1 MQTVGH
7 AQLLQTTVFPTSTDG
22 PFCQYLHLALTSSL
36 LLDLESNNISKLPAH
51 ICSPDDMAG
60 VVPSGALESQGLYQ
74 SLVQE
79 HNRHDP
85 RNRGPVVRFVK
96 PLYDKESGTV
106 SDFEEHDK
114 QPKYREVADE
124 QITRMLRVARFDPQP
139 MSKCL
144 LYRLPLEVRLKIWE
158 CLFPHNWSTVE
169 LEEFAQ
175 TTTGLAIFLTSHQIF
190 HETLLVF
197 FYSLAY
203 SRIVLKEYGGSTAHY
218 LKSVPLKLDRCIYK
232 RRGFI
237 CLDIEC
243 DKERTFGSLV
253 LSLGDKNHETAVR
266 RRWGF
271 ALFITTLRMEG
282 PLRVHDLTVA
292 VTENWK
298 IPGFDEKDL
307 VQALF
312 SGAFT
317 VLGRLIF
324 VGFTRMERRRLTN
337 LILARQDPCVQ
348 LMRRRDDAEDIVR

>member
-1 MQTVGH
+1 
-7 AQLLQTTVFPTSTDG
+7 
-22 PFCQYLHLALTSSL
+22 
-36 LLDLESNNISKLPAH
+36 
-51 ICSPDDMAG
+51 MAG
-60 VVPSGALESQGLYQ
+60 VAPSGIFESQGLHQ

-85 RNRGPVVRFVK
+85 SNRGPVIRFVK
-96 PLYDKESGTV
+96 PLYDKETGLI

-114 QPKYREVADE
+114 QPKYRDVVDEGITKMLKVA
-124 QITRMLRVARFDPQP
+124 QFDTQP

-169 LEEFAQ
+169 LEKFAQ
-175 TTTGLAIFLTSHQIF
+175 TTTGLAILLTSHQIF
-190 HETLLVF
+190 HEALLVF
-197 FYSLAY
+197 FYSLPY
-203 SRIVLKEYGGSTAHY
+203 SRLILKEYGGSTVHY

-253 LSLGDKNHETAVR
+253 LSLGDKNHEAAVR
-266 RRWGF
+266 CRWGF
-271 ALFITTLRMEG
+271 SLFITTLRMEG

-298 IPGFDEKDL
+298 IPGFDENDL
-307 VQALF
+307 IQALF
-312 SGAFT
+312 SGAFE

-324 VGFTRMERRRLTN
+324 VGFTRMERKRLTN

-348 LMRRRDDAEDIVR
+348 LMRRRSDVEDIVR

>member
-1 MQTVGH
+1 MT
-7 AQLLQTTVFPTSTDG
+7 
-22 PFCQYLHLALTSSL
+22 
-36 LLDLESNNISKLPAH
+36 PA
-51 ICSPDDMAG
+51 I
-60 VVPSGALESQGLYQ
+60 
-74 SLVQE
+74 
-79 HNRHDP
+79 
-85 RNRGPVVRFVK
+85 VVRFVK
-96 PLYDKESGTV
+96 PLYDKESGAV

-124 QITRMLRVARFDPQP
+124 QIIKMLKVARFDTQP

-144 LYRLPLEVRLKIWE
+144 LYRLPLEVRLRIWE
-158 CLFPHNWSTVE
+158 CLFPHNWSAVE

-175 TTTGLAIFLTSHQIF
+175 TTTGLAILLTSHQIF
-190 HETLLVF
+190 HEALLVF

-203 SRIVLKEYGGSTAHY
+203 SRLVLKEYGGSTAHY

-243 DKERTFGSLV
+243 DEEREFGSLV
-253 LSLGDKNHETAVR
+253 LSLGDKIHETAVR

-298 IPGFDEKDL
+298 IPGFDENDL

-317 VLGRLIF
+317 VLGRLKF

-348 LMRRRDDAEDIVR
+348 LMRRRDDAEDIVG

>member
-1 MQTVGH
+1 M
-7 AQLLQTTVFPTSTDG
+7 VFPTITDYP
-22 PFCQYLHLALTSSL
+22 PFLPILATSLDPSL
-36 LLDLESNNISKLPAH
+36 LLNLKSNPISKHSAH
-51 ICSPDDMAG
+51 LRLDDMAG
-60 VVPSGALESQGLYQ
+60 VAPSGIFESQGLHQ

-85 RNRGPVVRFVK
+85 SNRGPVIRFVK
-96 PLYDKESGTV
+96 PLYDKETGLI

-114 QPKYREVADE
+114 QPKYRDVVDEGITKMLKVA
-124 QITRMLRVARFDPQP
+124 QFDTQP

-158 CLFPHNWSTVE
+158 CLFPHYWSTVE
-169 LEEFAQ
+169 LEKFAQ
-175 TTTGLAIFLTSHQIF
+175 TTTGLAILLTSHQIF
-190 HETLLVF
+190 HEALLVF
-197 FYSLAY
+197 FYSLPS
-203 SRIVLKEYGGSTAHY
+203 SRLILKEYGGSTVHY

-253 LSLGDKNHETAVR
+253 LSLGDKNHEAAVR
-266 RRWGF
+266 CRWGF
-271 ALFITTLRMEG
+271 SLFITTLRMEG

-298 IPGFDEKDL
+298 IPRFDENDL
-307 VQALF
+307 IQALF
-312 SGAFT
+312 SGAFE

-324 VGFTRMERRRLTN
+324 VGFTRMERKRLTN

-348 LMRRRDDAEDIVR
+348 LMRRGSDVEDIVR

>member
-1 MQTVGH
+1 
-7 AQLLQTTVFPTSTDG
+7 
-22 PFCQYLHLALTSSL
+22 
-36 LLDLESNNISKLPAH
+36 
-51 ICSPDDMAG
+51 
-60 VVPSGALESQGLYQ
+60 
-74 SLVQE
+74 
-79 HNRHDP
+79 
-85 RNRGPVVRFVK
+85 VVRFVK
-96 PLYDKESGTV
+96 PLYDKKSGAV
-106 SDFEEHDK
+106 SDFKEHDK
-114 QPKYREVADE
+114 QPKYHEVADE
-124 QITRMLRVARFDPQP
+124 QITKMLKVARFDPQP
-139 MSKCL
+139 MSTCL

-158 CLFPHNWSTVE
+158 CLFPHNWSAVE

-175 TTTGLAIFLTSHQIF
+175 TTTSLAILLTSHQIF
-190 HETLLVF
+190 HEALLVF

-203 SRIVLKEYGGSTAHY
+203 SRLVLKEYGGSTAHY

-282 PLRVHDLTVA
+282 PLRVYDLTVA

-298 IPGFDEKDL
+298 IPGFDENDL

>member
-1 MQTVGH
+1 M
-7 AQLLQTTVFPTSTDG
+7 VFPTITDYP
-22 PFCQYLHLALTSSL
+22 PFLPILATSLDPSL
-36 LLDLESNNISKLPAH
+36 LLNLKSNPISKHSAH
-51 ICSPDDMAG
+51 LRLDDMAG
-60 VVPSGALESQGLYQ
+60 VAPSGIFESQGLHQ

-85 RNRGPVVRFVK
+85 SNRGPVIRFVK
-96 PLYDKESGTV
+96 PLYDKETGLI

-114 QPKYREVADE
+114 QPKYRDVVDEGITKMLKVA
-124 QITRMLRVARFDPQP
+124 QFDTQP

-158 CLFPHNWSTVE
+158 CLFPHYWSTVE
-169 LEEFAQ
+169 LEKFAQ
-175 TTTGLAIFLTSHQIF
+175 TTTGLAILLTSHQIF
-190 HETLLVF
+190 HEALLVF
-197 FYSLAY
+197 FYSLPS
-203 SRIVLKEYGGSTAHY
+203 SRLILKEYGGSTVHY

-237 CLDIEC
+237 CIDIEC

-253 LSLGDKNHETAVR
+253 LSLGDKNHEAAVR
-266 RRWGF
+266 CRWGF
-271 ALFITTLRMEG
+271 SLFITTLRMEG

-298 IPGFDEKDL
+298 IPRFDENDL
-307 VQALF
+307 IQALF
-312 SGAFT
+312 SGAFE

-324 VGFTRMERRRLTN
+324 VGFTRMERKRLTN

-348 LMRRRDDAEDIVR
+348 LMRRGSDVEDIVR

>member
-1 MQTVGH
+1 
-7 AQLLQTTVFPTSTDG
+7 
-22 PFCQYLHLALTSSL
+22 
-36 LLDLESNNISKLPAH
+36 
-51 ICSPDDMAG
+51 MAG

-74 SLVQE
+74 SLMQE

-85 RNRGPVVRFVK
+85 SNRGPVVRFVK
-96 PLYDKESGTV
+96 PLYDKESGAV

-124 QITRMLRVARFDPQP
+124 QIIKMLKVARFDTQP

-144 LYRLPLEVRLKIWE
+144 LYRLPLEVRLRIWE
-158 CLFPHNWSTVE
+158 CLFPHNWSAVE

-175 TTTGLAIFLTSHQIF
+175 TTTGLAILLTSHQIF
-190 HETLLVF
+190 HEALLVF

-203 SRIVLKEYGGSTAHY
+203 SRLVLKEYGGSTAHY

-243 DKERTFGSLV
+243 DEEREFGSLV
-253 LSLGDKNHETAVR
+253 LSLGDKIHETAVR

-298 IPGFDEKDL
+298 IPGFDENDL

-317 VLGRLIF
+317 VLGRLKF

-348 LMRRRDDAEDIVR
+348 LMRRRDDAEDIVG